1 MNSFARILRIG
12 CVSRLFGGGFPG
24 VESLGD
30 GPVNRSRYLGP
41 ERELFKLVWG
51 PKFNYQLGF
60 LTSYNYGIIGPQ
72 TLFQVLRPLLGCS
85 CQVSVIRASLLGGEK
100 KEERQIDYCTEA

>member
-41 ERELFKLVWG
+41 ERELFKLAIGV
-51 PKFNYQLGF
+51 
-60 LTSYNYGIIGPQ
+60 SYI
-72 TLFQVLRPLLGCS
+72 L
-85 CQVSVIRASLLGGEK
+85 
-100 KEERQIDYCTEA
+100 